1 MSHIADTDSIIEHL
15 TSQLS
20 ATAVERDKN
29 GGLAFD
35 EIELL
40 RDSGLLSLIISHEYG
55 GQGQPWSAALD
66 VVRRLARS
74 DGSLAHLYGYHFLNQ
89 VVARISGT
97 EQQFAELQRQT
108 VIHRWFWGNANN
120 SLDKRVTGRQESGG
134 FRLNGQKN
142 FTSGSPY
149 ADRLLISFRRED
161 HPDTIVRAVIDP
173 ASPGLHIH
181 NDWDC
186 IGQRQTGSGTVSYQD
201 VFVDQKDILTIDS
214 SESTLPFNTLGPV
227 LAQLILTHVFL
238 GSAEGAL
245 SSAAEYTREQSRP
258 WYTSGVDQAQDDR
271 LIQRRYGEF
280 AAQLEAFSS
289 LAARATDEFDQ
300 AFARGVSLSD
310 VQRGKTAYSVA
321 AANVFGGKVALE
333 ICGGIFEVMGA
344 RATASRYGFDRF
356 WRNVRTHTLHNP
368 AEYKLLTLGRYA
380 LTGQL
385 PEPGFYS

>member
-1 MSHIADTDSIIEHL
+1 MSHLADTETIIDNL
-15 TSQLS
+15 VSQL
-20 ATAVERDKN
+20 ATTAVERDKN
-29 GGLAFD
+29 GGLALE

-40 RDSGLLSLIISHEYG
+40 RNSGLLTLIISREYG

-66 VVRRLARS
+66 VVRRLART

-108 VIHRWFWGNANN
+108 VRHRWFWGNANN
-120 SLDKRVTGRQESGG
+120 SLDKRVVGHRQPEGYL
-134 FRLNGQKN
+134 LNGQKN

-149 ADRLLISFRRED
+149 ADRMLISFRRADQPE
-161 HPDTIVRAVIDP
+161 TIVRAVIDP
-173 ASPGLHIH
+173 ATPGLHIH

-201 VFVDQKDILTIDS
+201 VFVSQQDVLTQS
-214 SESTLPFNTLGPV
+214 ASEGSLAFNTLGPV

-245 SSAAEYTREQSRP
+245 ASAAEYTREHSRP
-258 WYTSGVDQAQDDR
+258 WHTSGVEQAQDDR

-289 LAARATDEFDQ
+289 LADRATEEFDH
-300 AFARGVSLSD
+300 AFACGLSLSD
-310 VQRGKTAYSVA
+310 IQRGKTAYRVA
-321 AANVFGGKVALE
+321 AANVFGGKVALD
-333 ICGGIFEVMGA
+333 ICGGIFDVMGA

-368 AEYKLLTLGRYA
+368 AEYKLLKLGRYA